1 MSHCD
6 KIMNNLYLGDAE
18 FIFVDQMPM
27 FDLIIN
33 CCPEINISYSNKY
46 EDTKIIRLK
55 FNDDSNDNNKLIN
68 LLESN
73 KVLEQIH
80 NCVKN
85 KKPVLVHCA
94 MGIQRSATIIA
105 CYLIKYY
112 NLSFDKTIMYIKF
125 KREQAFTTGITFKEA
140 IKYFVS

>member
-18 FIFVDQMPM
+18 FIFVDQLPN

-33 CCPEINISYSNKY
+33 CCPEINIPYSNKY
-46 EDTKIIRLK
+46 QDTKIIRLK

-112 NLSFDKTIMYIKF
+112 NLSFNKPIMYIKF

-140 IKYFVS
+140 IEYFVS

>member
-6 KIMNNLYLGDAE
+6 KIMNNLYLGDAK
-18 FIFVDQMPM
+18 FNFVDQVPK

-46 EDTKIIRLK
+46 QYTKIIRLK

-85 KKPVLVHCA
+85 GKPVLVHCA

-140 IKYFVS
+140 IEYFVS

>member
-18 FIFVDQMPM
+18 FIYLSQLPK

-46 EDTKIIRLK
+46 QDNKIIRLK
-55 FNDDSNDNNKLIN
+55 FNDDPNDNIKLIN

-73 KVLEQIH
+73 KVLEQIYSCIKYNQH
-80 NCVKN
+80 VF
-85 KKPVLVHCA
+85 VHCA
-94 MGIQRSATIIA
+94 MGIQRSASIIA

>member
-1 MSHCD
+1 
-6 KIMNNLYLGDAE
+6 MNNLYLGDAE
-18 FIFVDQMPM
+18 FIFVDQLPN

-33 CCPEINISYSNKY
+33 CCPEINIPYSNKY
-46 EDTKIIRLK
+46 QDTKIIRLK

-112 NLSFDKTIMYIKF
+112 NLSFNKPIMYIKF

-140 IKYFVS
+140 IEYFVS